1 MPKPIQWNTVSP
13 ALAWPASR
21 RFWLSPV
28 FFAVLGAALA
38 AFILCLV
45 WHKRKASQKQR
56 REQAEKALLSLL
68 SHALFERPLSL
79 PENTDFE
86 AVLGLA
92 ERHMV
97 FGIVG
102 EALGS
107 LSEDAL
113 PRDLLLSLQEKTVS
127 LLRQNARLAGCRE
140 HLCAFLKEQNIP
152 AAILKG
158 DSVAALYPTPELRVA
173 GDIDCLLREKDLPE
187 AINFLEAHGF
197 AMVEKDG
204 EHHVVLKK
212 GSVMI
217 ELHRAVSGLPQGP
230 VGVRIKELL
239 ADTLATA
246 KAATIEGKS
255 FPVPDSFHQGLI
267 LLLHMQQHMREGGLG
282 LRQVCDWALFVAKD
296 LTKEA
301 TPRLL
306 EVLREVGLLRFA
318 EAVTAGAVRH
328 LGLPPERSPFTG
340 GDIALADALFTDFL
354 ASGNF
359 GNGNL
364 DFVGSATVTLNR
376 EKGKGALATAISS
389 VSGKCKREWPISA
402 KHPSLLLFLVP
413 FWVIRRVLRSPTR
426 PLSMLRS
433 AGKRGKLYDRLELFS
448 TDKKTP
454 FDE

>member
-1 MPKPIQWNTVSP
+1 MTLKPMQWNTVSP
-13 ALAWPASR
+13 APVWLTSR

-28 FFAVLGAALA
+28 FFAVLGVALA
-38 AFILCLV
+38 LFALYLL
-45 WHKRKASQKQR
+45 WRSKKTRNKQK

-68 SHALFERPLSL
+68 SHALFEKPLSL

-86 AVLGLA
+86 AVLRLA

-97 FGIVG
+97 FGVVS

-113 PRDLLLSLQEKTVS
+113 PRDLLLELQEKTVT
-127 LLRQNARLAGCRE
+127 LLRQNARLTRCRA
-140 HLCAFLKEQNIP
+140 HLCDFLKEQSIP

-158 DSVAALYPTPELRVA
+158 DSVATLYPIPELRVA
-173 GDIDCLLREKDLPE
+173 GDIDCLLSEKDLPE
-187 AINFLEAHGF
+187 AIGFLEAHSF

-212 GSVMI
+212 GGVMI

-230 VGVRIKELL
+230 VGARIRELL

-246 KAATIEGKS
+246 KTAAIEGKS
-255 FPVPDSFHQGLI
+255 FPVPDAFHQGLI

-301 TPRLL
+301 TPPLL

-318 EAVTAGAVRH
+318 ETVTMGAVRH
-328 LGLPPERSPFTG
+328 LGLPPERSPFKS

-364 DFVGSATVTLNR
+364 DFTGSATVTLNR
-376 EKGKGALATAISS
+376 EKGKGALSTAVSS

-402 KHPSLLLFLVP
+402 KHPSLLLFFVP

-433 AGKRGKLYDRLELFS
+433 AGKRGKLYDKLELFS
-448 TDKKTP
+448 SEKK
-454 FDE
+454 